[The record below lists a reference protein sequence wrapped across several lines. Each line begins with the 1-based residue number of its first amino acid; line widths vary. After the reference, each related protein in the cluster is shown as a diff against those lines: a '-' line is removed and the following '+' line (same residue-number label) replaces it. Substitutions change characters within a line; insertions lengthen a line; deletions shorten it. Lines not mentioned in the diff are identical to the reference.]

1 MAALQQSKE
10 SASSLGASP
19 SCAPSSPHLKPRS
32 PQGRM
37 DPRYYPAQ
45 QAGPPA
51 AYGQMGY
58 AQPGYPPQGY
68 AAPPGLAGMQYQQPI
83 RCVGCCLRLELAP
96 GGQLCSPS
104 TVPLGVLLTHGLPP
118 RRLARFPG
126 DALHGG
132 TPPAGS
138 GMMMQQPYSAAPY
151 SQPGMGMPMRPLQPQ
166 LSGGMRP
173 AQQMGQLAPG
183 NPLAAM
189 PGYGMLQP
197 YQTMGGGGLGRPP
210 MSGPYPGAPG
220 MQQVQP
226 PALPQQQA
234 GYGRG
239 PVGSFSAGPASK
251 AHSRAPSASAQPPY
265 QAQPVPGPPG
275 VNLPDSLLSPSSPG
289 ALPTQQQ
296 PSPGSRAQSASAAQ
310 LQQLV
315 PLGRSASAKGP
326 QGGGFMDLAGTGAR
340 QAGSPPRVNSVSRA
354 GSAHSVTGSTRGG
367 AGGGGGAWLGSSG
380 GRLGNGRLNASAPAS
395 RVGSAGKRS
404 AVGELDEY
412 DTIKVSAV

>member
-1 MAALQQSKE
+1 
-10 SASSLGASP
+10 
-19 SCAPSSPHLKPRS
+19 
-32 PQGRM
+32 
-37 DPRYYPAQ
+37 
-45 QAGPPA
+45 
-51 AYGQMGY
+51 
-58 AQPGYPPQGY
+58 
-68 AAPPGLAGMQYQQPI
+68 
-83 RCVGCCLRLELAP
+83 
-96 GGQLCSPS
+96 
-104 TVPLGVLLTHGLPP
+104 
-118 RRLARFPG
+118 
-126 DALHGG
+126 
-132 TPPAGS
+132 
-138 GMMMQQPYSAAPY
+138 MQQPYSAAHY
-151 SQPGMGMPMRPLQPQ
+151 SQPGMGLPMRPLQTQ

-173 AQQMGQLAPG
+173 AQQTGQLAPG

-189 PGYGMLQP
+189 PGYGMPQT
-197 YQTMGGGGLGRPP
+197 YQTMGSGGLGRPP
-210 MSGPYPGAPG
+210 MPGPYPGAPS
-220 MQQVQP
+220 MQQQLPGQP

-239 PVGSFSAGPASK
+239 PVGSFSVGPASK
-251 AHSRAPSASAQPPY
+251 AHSRALSDSAQQPY

-315 PLGRSASAKGP
+315 PLGRTASAKGP

-367 AGGGGGAWLGSSG
+367 AGGGGGGGARLGSSG
-380 GRLGNGRLNASAPAS
+380 GRLGSGRLNASAPAS

-412 DTIKVSAV
+412 DTIKVSAI